1 MKKFKDLIPAYIIAF
16 CVSFMLFIYEPITLY
31 ATNIE
36 DIWCDIYI
44 MFLPI
49 MLLFIISLIGISLIY
64 TGIYFISKKIFKK
77 VNIYNFCLLAS
88 FVLFVYLYIQGNYL
102 IGDLPPLDGSEI
114 IWKNYLTQNI
124 ISLVIF
130 VVLIIIQVVLVLKLK
145 VKKCIKIAKYA
156 SLAIVAM
163 LTTSLLSLFLTTNI
177 FVYKDTPIELTDKNI
192 NLVSS
197 DKNFFIFLVDAVDS
211 VIFNEVLSDSEKYD
225 GIFKDFTYFPDTISA
240 YPFTRDSIPFIL
252 SGVWNEN
259 ETTFTKYSTKV
270 LNESK
275 FLNRLN
281 EEEYNMG
288 LYLPEIKWEGKKNFK
303 ISNGVLQERKI
314 NLVKFYKNEIKY
326 ALFKYLPYSLKKYSS
341 IHTMNFNNAKT
352 VDYLFDYTNPNI
364 YNLLTKNEFET
375 IDEKVFH
382 IIHADGGHVPFNLD
396 EDLNVIENGTYEQKL
411 LATLKL
417 INTYLNKLK
426 ENNVYDN
433 SVIIIMADHGYN
445 FDDLNGR
452 QNPILYIKGID
463 EHHSSM
469 KVSDK
474 AIMYEDLQDA
484 YFDLLDGKSSREL
497 FKNIGSERERRF
509 ILYRHT
515 KEKYMYEYIQYGK
528 AWDEDTLIAT
538 GREFI
543 LE

>member
-77 VNIYNFCLLAS
+77 INIYNFCLLAS